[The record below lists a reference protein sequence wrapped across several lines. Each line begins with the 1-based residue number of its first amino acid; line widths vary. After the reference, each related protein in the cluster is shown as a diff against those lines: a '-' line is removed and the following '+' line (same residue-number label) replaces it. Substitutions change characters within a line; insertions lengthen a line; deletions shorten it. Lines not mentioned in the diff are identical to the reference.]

1 MTYTSESIDVPL
13 TGAERFDSGVPLLDG
28 WLRSTAA
35 TMERAN
41 MGRTFVW
48 RDDASVVAYYHLTPH
63 EMRQEGVPSRQ
74 RFAAKNRPVSGFLLA
89 KLALDK
95 SLHGRG
101 LGSAL
106 LFDALVRMAAA
117 AAQVGGRLV
126 VVDAISEEAAG
137 FYRAHGFK
145 DMRDQQDGRPQRLF
159 LPMADVVEQLRS

>member
-1 MTYTSESIDVPL
+1 L
-13 TGAERFDSGVPLLDG
+13 
-28 WLRSTAA
+28 
-35 TMERAN
+35 
-41 MGRTFVW
+41 
-48 RDDASVVAYYHLTPH
+48 
-63 EMRQEGVPSRQ
+63 
-74 RFAAKNRPVSGFLLA
+74 AAKNRPVSGFLLA

-106 LFDALVRMAAA
+106 LFGALVRMAAA